1 MRLHSS
7 AVKRPACSLGPTD
20 SVHVAR
26 MALDTIAT
34 LRGRSQ
40 QVRSFFV
47 NAHGVE
53 IRTEDNDGLSI
64 HDGGLAAFD
73 CAGRFTFLW
82 LDGG

>member
-1 MRLHSS
+1 M
-7 AVKRPACSLGPTD
+7 
-20 SVHVAR
+20 
-26 MALDTIAT
+26 
-34 LRGRSQ
+34 
-40 QVRSFFV
+40 RSFFV